1 MNYSEVFSKAWKII
15 WKFKALWI
23 FGILSSCA
31 RASSGVSGGSSGG
44 GGGGG
49 GSNLLNSGTGLA
61 SPDVMLPKQ
70 VYLWYLQFQ
79 HAWDTEPWGLFL
91 IFMAVFFFVL
101 ALVVLSLFL
110 GVLGRVGVARGAWLA
125 DDGEEK
131 LNFSRIFNESKPYY
145 WRVFLFFL
153 LLFAA
158 SLAVGGLVV
167 IPILLVIIFTFG
179 LGLLFLIPLFIVV
192 AFVIQILIEQTIVA
206 IVGEDLGVF
215 AGIERAWKL
224 LVSKPWPQVVVVLA
238 TSLGQIAVMFVLV
251 IPIFLIL
258 IPFLISI
265 LFQTEQVIGI
275 GAMISGAGFVLYL
288 PFMILASGILY
299 AYIGSL
305 WALTFKRLTQPL
317 SLEVVEA
324 NAE

>member
-1 MNYSEVFSKAWKII
+1 MNYSEVFSKAWKIV

-31 RASSGVSGGSSGG
+31 RASSGGGGGSSGG
-44 GGGGG
+44 SG
-49 GSNLLNSGTGLA
+49 GSSNLFGSGPGLA
-61 SPDVMLPKQ
+61 SPNVVLPKQ
-70 VYLWYLQFQ
+70 VYQWYLQFQ
-79 HAWDTEPWGLFL
+79 HAWDSEPWGVFL
-91 IFMAVFFFVL
+91 IIMAIFFVVL

-153 LLFAA
+153 LLITV
-158 SLAVGGLVV
+158 SIAVGGLVA
-167 IPILLVIIFTFG
+167 IPILLVVIFTFG
-179 LGLLFLIPLFIVV
+179 LGLIFLIPLLIVA
-192 AFVIQILIEQTIVA
+192 AFAITILIEQTIVA

-215 AGIERAWKL
+215 AGIERAWNL
-224 LVSKPWPQVVVVLA
+224 LLSKPWPQVVMGLV
-238 TSLGQIAVMFVLV
+238 TTLGQIAVMFVLV

-258 IPFLISI
+258 LPFLISI
-265 LFQTEQVIGI
+265 FFQTEQVIGI
-275 GAMISGAGFVLYL
+275 GAIISGAGFVVYL
-288 PFMILASGILY
+288 PFMILASGVMY

-305 WALTFKRLTQPL
+305 WALTFKRLTQPMVPA
-317 SLEVVEA
+317 VVEA
-324 NAE
+324 TVE

>member
-31 RASSGVSGGSSGG
+31 RASSGGSSGSSGGSSG
-44 GGGGG
+44 
-49 GSNLLNSGTGLA
+49 SSSFFSSGPGLA
-61 SPDVMLPKQ
+61 APNVMLPKQ
-70 VYLWYLQFQ
+70 IYQWYLQFQ
-79 HAWDTEPWGLFL
+79 HAWDSEPWGVFL
-91 IFMAVFFFVL
+91 VMMAVFFLIL

-145 WRVFLFFL
+145 WRVFLFLL

-158 SLAVGGLVV
+158 SLAVGGLVA

-179 LGLLFLIPLFIVV
+179 LGLLFLIPLLIVV
-192 AFVIQILIEQTIVA
+192 AFAIKILIEQTIVA

-215 AGIERAWKL
+215 AGIQRAWNL
-224 LVSKPWPQVVVVLA
+224 LVSKPWPQVVVGLA
-238 TSLGQIAVMFVLV
+238 STLGQIAIAFVLV
-251 IPIFLIL
+251 IPVFLIL

-265 LFQTEQVIGI
+265 FFQTDQVIGI
-275 GAMISGAGFVLYL
+275 GAIISGAGFLLYL
-288 PFMILASGILY
+288 PFAVLASGILH

-317 SLEVVEA
+317 PPAVLEA
-324 NAE
+324 AAE

>member
-31 RASSGVSGGSSGG
+31 RASSGGGGSSGG
-44 GGGGG
+44 RSG
-49 GSNLLNSGTGLA
+49 GSSNLFGSGAGLA
-61 SPDVMLPKQ
+61 SPNVMLPKQ
-70 VYLWYLQFQ
+70 VNQWYLQFQ
-79 HAWDTEPWGLFL
+79 HAWDTEPWGVFL
-91 IFMAVFFFVL
+91 VVMAVFFVVL

-158 SLAVGGLVV
+158 SIAVGGLVA
-167 IPILLVIIFTFG
+167 IPLLLAIIFTFG
-179 LGLLFLIPLFIVV
+179 LALIFLIPILIVV
-192 AFVIQILIEQTIVA
+192 AFAITILIEQTIVA

-215 AGIERAWKL
+215 AGIQRAWNL
-224 LVSKPWPQVVVVLA
+224 LLSKPWPQVVMGLA
-238 TSLGQIAVMFVLV
+238 TTFGQIAVMFVLV

-275 GAMISGAGFVLYL
+275 GAIISGAGFVLYL
-288 PFMILASGILY
+288 PFMILASGIMY

-317 SLEVVEA
+317 ALVVVEEA
-324 NAE
+324 AAE

>member
-1 MNYSEVFSKAWKII
+1 MNYSEVFSKAWKIV

-31 RASSGVSGGSSGG
+31 RASSGGGGGSSGG
-44 GGGGG
+44 SG
-49 GSNLLNSGTGLA
+49 GSSNLFGSGPGLA
-61 SPDVMLPKQ
+61 SPNVVLPKQ
-70 VYLWYLQFQ
+70 VYQWYLQFQ
-79 HAWDTEPWGLFL
+79 HAWDSEPWGVFL
-91 IFMAVFFFVL
+91 IIMVIFFVVL

-153 LLFAA
+153 LLFTV
-158 SLAVGGLVV
+158 SIAVGGLVA
-167 IPILLVIIFTFG
+167 IPILLVVIFTFG
-179 LGLLFLIPLFIVV
+179 LGLIFLIPLLIVA
-192 AFVIQILIEQTIVA
+192 AFAITILIEQTIVA

-215 AGIERAWKL
+215 AGIERAWNL
-224 LVSKPWPQVVVVLA
+224 LLSKPWPQVVMGLA
-238 TSLGQIAVMFVLV
+238 TTLGQIAVMFVLV

-258 IPFLISI
+258 LPFLISI
-265 LFQTEQVIGI
+265 FFQTEQVIGI
-275 GAMISGAGFVLYL
+275 GAIISGAGFVLYL
-288 PFMILASGILY
+288 PFMILASGVMY

-305 WALTFKRLTQPL
+305 WALTFKRLTQPMVPA
-317 SLEVVEA
+317 VVEA
-324 NAE
+324 TVE

>member
-1 MNYSEVFSKAWKII
+1 MNYSEVFSKAWKIV

-31 RASSGVSGGSSGG
+31 RASSGGGGGSSGG
-44 GGGGG
+44 SG
-49 GSNLLNSGTGLA
+49 GSSNLFGSGPGLA
-61 SPDVMLPKQ
+61 SPNVVLPKQ
-70 VYLWYLQFQ
+70 VYQWYLQFQ
-79 HAWDTEPWGLFL
+79 HAWDSEPWGVFL
-91 IFMAVFFFVL
+91 IIMVIFFVVL

-153 LLFAA
+153 LLFTV
-158 SLAVGGLVV
+158 SIAVGGLVA
-167 IPILLVIIFTFG
+167 IPILLVVIFTFG
-179 LGLLFLIPLFIVV
+179 LGLIFLIPLLIVA
-192 AFVIQILIEQTIVA
+192 AFAITILIEQTIVA

-215 AGIERAWKL
+215 AGIERAWNL
-224 LVSKPWPQVVVVLA
+224 LLSKPWPQVVMGLV
-238 TSLGQIAVMFVLV
+238 TTLGQIAVMFVLV

-258 IPFLISI
+258 LPFLISI
-265 LFQTEQVIGI
+265 FFQTEQVIGI
-275 GAMISGAGFVLYL
+275 GAIISGAGFVLYL
-288 PFMILASGILY
+288 PFMILASGVMY

-305 WALTFKRLTQPL
+305 WALTFKRLTQPMVPA
-317 SLEVVEA
+317 VVEA
-324 NAE
+324 TVE

>member
-1 MNYSEVFSKAWKII
+1 MNYSEVFSKAWKIV

-31 RASSGVSGGSSGG
+31 RASSGGGGGSSGG
-44 GGGGG
+44 GGGGSSHLIDSG
-49 GSNLLNSGTGLA
+49 GVFA
-61 SPDVMLPKQ
+61 SPNVVLPKQ
-70 VYLWYLQFQ
+70 VFQWYLQFQ
-79 HAWDTEPWGLFL
+79 QAWDSEPWAVFL
-91 IFMAVFFFVL
+91 IVLAVFFVVM
-101 ALVVLSLFL
+101 ALIVLSLFL

-131 LNFSRIFNESKPYY
+131 LNFSRIFDESKPYF

-158 SLAVGGLVV
+158 SIAIVGLVA
-167 IPILLVIIFTFG
+167 IPILLVIVFTLG
-179 LGLLFLIPLFIVV
+179 LGLLFLIPLLIVV
-192 AFVIQILIEQTIVA
+192 AFAVKILIEQTIVA

-215 AGIERAWKL
+215 AAIERAWKL
-224 LVSKPWPQVVVVLA
+224 LLENPWPQVVVGLA
-238 TSLGQIAVMFVLV
+238 TSLGEIAMMFVLV
-251 IPIFLIL
+251 IPIFLVL
-258 IPFLISI
+258 IPFFISI
-265 LFQTEQVIGI
+265 FFQTEAVIGI
-275 GAMISGAGFVLYL
+275 GAIISGAGFVLYL
-288 PFMILASGILY
+288 PFMILASGIMY

-317 SLEVVEA
+317 SPVVVTA

>member
-31 RASSGVSGGSSGG
+31 RAGWSGGGGSSGG
-44 GGGGG
+44 GGRSSSFFSS
-49 GSNLLNSGTGLA
+49 GSGLA
-61 SPDVMLPKQ
+61 APHVVLPKQ
-70 VYLWYLQFQ
+70 VYQWYLQFQ

-91 IFMAVFFFVL
+91 IIMAVFFVVL

-131 LNFSRIFNESKPYY
+131 LGFSRIFNESKPYY

-158 SLAVGGLVV
+158 SIAVGGLLA
-167 IPILLVIIFTFG
+167 IPILLMIIFTLG

-192 AFVIQILIEQTIVA
+192 AFAIKILIEQTIVA

-215 AGIERAWKL
+215 AAIERAWKL
-224 LVSKPWPQVVVVLA
+224 LVSNPWPQIVMGLA
-238 TSLGQIAVMFVLV
+238 TTLGQIAVMFVLV

-258 IPFLISI
+258 IPFFISI
-265 LFQTEQVIGI
+265 FFQTEQVIGI

-317 SLEVVEA
+317 GLEVVE
-324 NAE
+324 ETVE